1 MTMVTIGA
9 QIRAARGLLGWSQQD
24 LATAASVHV
33 NAVRYWE
40 EKHCRPLSHGSSLG
54 YGCRQIEEALTK
66 AGVILFSEPAPGVMV
81 SPRLH
86 PARRASLETTTP
98 PIYARWR

>member
-1 MTMVTIGA
+1 MVTTGA

-24 LATAASVHV
+24 LATAAGVHV

-40 EKHCRPLSHGSSLG
+40 EKHGRPLNRGSGMG
-54 YGCRQIEEALTK
+54 YGCRHIEEALAR

>member
-1 MTMVTIGA
+1 MVTTGA

-24 LATAASVHV
+24 LAAAAGVHV

-40 EKHCRPLSHGSSLG
+40 EKHGRPLNRGSGMG
-54 YGCRQIEEALTK
+54 YGCRQIEEALAK
-66 AGVILFSEPAPGVMV
+66 AGVLLFAEPTPGVMV
-81 SPRLH
+81 SPRLR
-86 PARRASLETTTP
+86 AIRMASLQTTIP